1 MNKDILQ
8 LQQANPQILQF
19 TDLHLSKN
27 DELMGINCD
36 ESFAAVKALS
46 SQYHHID
53 LTLITGDISQDHS
66 EASYYKCAEVF
77 RYQHH
82 PVAWITGNHD
92 DNELQKEILSIGALT
107 PKKRIFFRHWQL
119 LLLNTQIPG
128 IVCGEV
134 NNDELASIEQAALDY
149 PNHHLLIVMHHH
161 PIPMN
166 SEWIDKHCLNNQ
178 QALWE
183 TIDKVPQ
190 VKGIVFGHVHQS
202 VDAVKNGVRILG
214 TPSTSVQFSPL
225 KKEFTI
231 DKQQPGFR
239 FMELLANGTIKTK
252 VHRVADNKFMPTYD
266 PAGY

>member
-1 MNKDILQ
+1 MNTNILQ
-8 LQQANPQILQF
+8 LRQANPQILQF
-19 TDLHLSKN
+19 TDLHLSKS

-66 EASYYKCAEVF
+66 DASYHKCAEVF
-77 RYQHH
+77 QYQNH

-92 DNELQKEILSIGALT
+92 DNELQQRILSTGALT
-107 PKKRIFFRHWQL
+107 SKKRILFKHWQL

-134 NNDELASIEQAALDY
+134 NDAELASIKQAGIDY
-149 PNHHLLIVMHHH
+149 PKHHLLIVMHHH
-161 PIPMN
+161 PIPMR

-183 TIDKVPQ
+183 VINKVPQ
-190 VKGIVFGHVHQS
+190 VKGIVFGHVHQH
-202 VDAVKNGVRILG
+202 VDKIKDGVRVLG
-214 TPSTSVQFSPL
+214 TPSTSVQFAPL
-225 KKEFTI
+225 MKEFTI
-231 DKQQPGFR
+231 DTQQPGFR
-239 FMELLANGTIKTK
+239 FMELLANGDIKTK
-252 VHRVADNKFMPTYD
+252 IHRVADNKFMPIYD

>member
-1 MNKDILQ
+1 MNKDILH
-8 LQQANPQILQF
+8 LKQANPQILQF

-27 DELMGINCD
+27 DQLMGINCD

-53 LTLITGDISQDHS
+53 LTLLTGDLSQDHS
-66 EASYYKCAEVF
+66 DASYYKCAEVF
-77 RYQHH
+77 RHQSH

-92 DNELQKEILSIGALT
+92 DNELQQQILSTGALT
-107 PKKRIFFRHWQL
+107 PTKRILFKHWQL

-134 NNDELASIEQAALDY
+134 NAHELASIKQAGIDY
-149 PNHHLLIVMHHH
+149 PNHHLLLVMHHH
-161 PIPMN
+161 PVPMN

-178 QALWE
+178 KALWE
-183 TIDKVPQ
+183 VIEQVPQ

-202 VDAVKNGVRILG
+202 VDVIRNGVRVLG
-214 TPSTSVQFSPL
+214 APSTSVQFSPL
-225 KKEFTI
+225 KKEFTVD
-231 DKQQPGFR
+231 DKQPGFR
-239 FMELLANGTIKTK
+239 FMELLASGTIKTK
-252 VHRVADNKFMPTYD
+252 VHRVADGKFMPIND